1 MYKSQLM
8 IFLEFGFAL
17 YTFDQQFGMWHD
29 HIILLMHQKGF
40 DLPQNNFGLSNGS
53 YTAFFDVL
61 NWNTFL

>member
-40 DLPQNNFGLSNGS
+40 DLPQNDFVTLYVW
-53 YTAFFDVL
+53 YT
-61 NWNTFL
+61 